1 MLFIP
6 TSELKERMLKTGAQ
20 APFSVLS
27 SAILNSYVDYRCKP
41 VSRFSFP
48 VPRSQILILVTTYKT
63 CPVTRAFFQVFFI
76 HGPHFKIYAF
86 TCVWFWG
93 CYMNKKFRSMPNVKR
108 LWPPWTSSYLHN
120 IIVTHVKHFSLSD
133 ICPVGKE
140 DGKMSSLSQFPFL
153 LCSAVAVHQL
163 IVNTATAANVLRAKV
178 SMHQTN
184 SGKSPKFVF
193 SLTFIFCSPIC
204 SNNNSYFS
212 FREIIV
218 FVRPLKYANFHRE
231 YYPSCVTSCIECNK
245 PTVFLW
251 T

>member
-1 MLFIP
+1 
-6 TSELKERMLKTGAQ
+6 MLKTGAQ

-41 VSRFSFP
+41 VSRSSFP
-48 VPRSQILILVTTYKT
+48 VPRSQILILVTMYKT
-63 CPVTRAFFQVFFI
+63 CPVTRAFFQVFFM

-120 IIVTHVKHFSLSD
+120 IIVTHAKHFSLSD

-163 IVNTATAANVLRAKV
+163 IVNTATAANELKSACIKQTAA
-178 SMHQTN
+178 SHQN
-184 SGKSPKFVF
+184 FF
-193 SLTFIFCSPIC
+193 SLLLL
-204 SNNNSYFS
+204 YFVAQYVL
-212 FREIIV
+212 IIIYILV
-218 FVRPLKYANFHRE
+218 FEK
-231 YYPSCVTSCIECNK
+231 
-245 PTVFLW
+245 
-251 T
+251 

>member
-41 VSRFSFP
+41 VSRSSFP
-48 VPRSQILILVTTYKT
+48 VPRSQILILVTMYKT

-120 IIVTHVKHFSLSD
+120 IIVTHVKHLSLYISVRSVRRTEKCQVFPNFLSYFVLLSLYISLS
-133 ICPVGKE
+133 
-140 DGKMSSLSQFPFL
+140 
-153 LCSAVAVHQL
+153 
-163 IVNTATAANVLRAKV
+163 
-178 SMHQTN
+178 
-184 SGKSPKFVF
+184 
-193 SLTFIFCSPIC
+193 
-204 SNNNSYFS
+204 
-212 FREIIV
+212 
-218 FVRPLKYANFHRE
+218 
-231 YYPSCVTSCIECNK
+231 
-245 PTVFLW
+245 
-251 T
+251 